1 MTVTCSHYSLPFTVR
16 ILSTDMWVLDQV
28 APYFAALQLK
38 PSDRVLDIGGY
49 IGSFTV
55 PASKLVQSVDVYEP
69 DPDNYALLVENIR
82 QNRCTN
88 VRSHPSAVVG
98 DRRPVVSLIVGAMST
113 GHSVLTTAED
123 PGRLVAAT
131 NIDDALAWPG
141 ANVVKLDA
149 EGVEVAIIAGIT
161 DWSSIDRLVFEYHAA
176 KLQDW
181 DGQLWQ
187 QVFTI
192 LRRVFPRIT
201 REDSFL
207 QRLRI
212 VMCSKEAAG

>member
-1 MTVTCSHYSLPFTVR
+1 MTVTCSHYGLPFTVR

-49 IGSFTV
+49 IGSFAV
-55 PASKLVQSVDVYEP
+55 PASKVVQSVDVYEP
-69 DPDNYALLVENIR
+69 DPNNYALLAEDIW
-82 QNRCTN
+82 QNGCTN
-88 VRSHPSAVVG
+88 VRPHPSAIVG
-98 DRRPVVSLIVGAMST
+98 DRRPVVNLTVGAAST
-113 GHSVLTTAED
+113 GHSVLTTAGS

-131 NIDDALAWPG
+131 NIDDALARSG

-149 EGVEVAIIAGIT
+149 EGAEVVIIASIT
-161 DWSSIDRLVFEYHAA
+161 DWSSVDRLVFEYHAA

-201 REDSFL
+201 WEDSFL
-207 QRLRI
+207 QGLRL
-212 VMCSKEAAG
+212 VLCSKEAAG

>member
-1 MTVTCSHYSLPFTVR
+1 VTVTCSHYGLPFTVR

-28 APYFAALQLK
+28 APYFPALQLK
-38 PSDRVLDIGGY
+38 PSDRVLDIGGH
-49 IGSFTV
+49 IGAFAV
-55 PASKLVQSVDVYEP
+55 PASTLVQSVDVYEP
-69 DPDNYALLVENIR
+69 DPDNYPLLVENIR
-82 QNRCTN
+82 QNGCTN
-88 VRSHPSAVVG
+88 VRPHPRAIVG
-98 DRRPVVSLIVGAMST
+98 DLRPAVSLTVGAAST
-113 GHSVLTTAED
+113 GHSVLTTAGS

-131 NIDDALAWPG
+131 NIDDALGWSG

-149 EGVEVAIIAGIT
+149 EGAEVAIIAGIT
-161 DWSSIDRLVFEYHAA
+161 NWSPIDRLVFEYHAA

-201 REDSFL
+201 WEDSFL
-207 QRLRI
+207 QGLRL
-212 VMCSKEAAG
+212 VLCSKEAAG